1 MRGHPND
8 FHSVADQCM
17 PGLSALMFHA
27 MTMPDER
34 GNSLMIS
41 LLGVAASLRDL
52 GVNIAASTEVLASM
66 FLLAPRGEKTGADV
80 EKSANQ

>member
-8 FHSVADQCM
+8 FHGVADQCM

-27 MTMPDER
+27 MTMSDER

-66 FLLAPRGEKTGADV
+66 FLLAQGREKTGADA